1 MNKVFLIGFLT
12 RDVDSR
18 AAGETTVA
26 KFGVAVNRKYKK
38 DGQAEADFINCVAF
52 GKTADFIAKYF
63 SKGSKIVIEGR
74 WQTGSYTNKEG
85 QKVYTND
92 CVIESVEFGESKKDS
107 ATSAPEGADD
117 FMSSSTDIDDEM
129 PFGQELPT

>member
-18 AAGETTVA
+18 AAGETTVV

-38 DGQAEADFINCVAF
+38 DGQQDADFINCTAF
-52 GKTADFIAKYF
+52 GKTAEFISKYF

-92 CVIESVEFGESKKDS
+92 CIIESVDFGESKKDS
-107 ATSAPEGADD
+107 ATSAPEGVDD
-117 FMSSSTDIDDEM
+117 FMSTNDVDAEC
-129 PFGQELPT
+129 PFGQELPL